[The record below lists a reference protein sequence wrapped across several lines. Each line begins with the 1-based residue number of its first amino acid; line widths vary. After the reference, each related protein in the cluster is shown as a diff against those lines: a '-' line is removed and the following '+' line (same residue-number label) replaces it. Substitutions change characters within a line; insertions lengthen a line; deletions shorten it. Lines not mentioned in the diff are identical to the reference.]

1 MQKIQGII
9 SPHKKIS
16 RLVTE
21 KDLER
26 VYTDAED
33 MYKLLGQP
41 IGLYN
46 SFYAIAH
53 PQCVNEDPL
62 RFFVTNNK
70 LVGDS
75 WFFHNPVKTLVIIN
89 PVIVRHTNTP
99 VESEEG
105 CASYA
110 FMPKTKVN
118 RYNKCEVE
126 YNELDFYKNADGT
139 FKPMLSPRKRAQL
152 SGIVAKVWQHECD
165 HLDAKYIYD
174 I

>member
-1 MQKIQGII
+1 MSEIKGIVN
-9 SPHKKIS
+9 PHKKVS

-26 VYTDAED
+26 VFIDAEAI
-33 MYKLLGQP
+33 YKLLDKP

-46 SFYAIAH
+46 SFYALAH
-53 PQCVNEDPL
+53 AQCVNDDPL

-70 LVGDS
+70 LAGDS
-75 WFFHNPVKTLVIIN
+75 WFFNNPVKTLVIIN
-89 PVIVRHTNTP
+89 PVITRHTNSP
-99 VESEEG
+99 IESEEG

-126 YNELDFYKNADGT
+126 YNELDFYKNVDGT
-139 FKPMLSPRKRAQL
+139 FKPVLSPRKRAQL
-152 SGIVAKVWQHECD
+152 SGIVARVWQHEID
-165 HLDAKYIYD
+165 HMDGKYIYD
-174 I
+174 L

>member
-1 MQKIQGII
+1 MSEIKGIVN
-9 SPHKKIS
+9 PHKKVS

-26 VYTDAED
+26 VFIDAEAI
-33 MYKLLGQP
+33 YKLLDKP

-46 SFYAIAH
+46 SFYALAH
-53 PQCVNEDPL
+53 AQCVNDDPL

-70 LVGDS
+70 LAGDS
-75 WFFHNPVKTLVIIN
+75 WFFNNPVKTLVIIN
-89 PVIVRHTNTP
+89 PVITRHTNSP
-99 VESEEG
+99 IESEEG

-126 YNELDFYKNADGT
+126 YNELDFYKNVDGT
-139 FKPMLSPRKRAQL
+139 FKAVLSPRKRAQL
-152 SGIVAKVWQHECD
+152 SGIVARVWQHEID
-165 HLDAKYIYD
+165 HMDGKYIYD
-174 I
+174 L